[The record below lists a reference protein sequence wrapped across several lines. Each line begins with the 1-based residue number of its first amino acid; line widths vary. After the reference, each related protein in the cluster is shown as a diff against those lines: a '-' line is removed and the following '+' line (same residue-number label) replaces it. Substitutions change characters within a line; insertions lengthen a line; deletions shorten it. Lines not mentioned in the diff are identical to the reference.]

1 MKYNKESTKMEI
13 SKLFTRWFPKQNKV
27 LKEEINALIKQNED
41 LRIDNEVLNEEIN
54 TYKNKVDGIKNGKLI
69 LINEEEKKK
78 LEKEVEK
85 IEKAYDLLQDMLSEE
100 ENMSGICYDGLSD
113 YYYERYYTTIKAF
126 KNALKDNFQLNIK
139 LPSVE
144 EIERTNKIQENKLT
158 EDAIKLGRYS

>member
-1 MKYNKESTKMEI
+1 MEI